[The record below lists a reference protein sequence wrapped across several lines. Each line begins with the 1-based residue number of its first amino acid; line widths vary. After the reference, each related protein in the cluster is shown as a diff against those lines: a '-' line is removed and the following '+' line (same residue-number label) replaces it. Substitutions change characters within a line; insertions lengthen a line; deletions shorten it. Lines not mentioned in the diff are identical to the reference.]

1 MKSGNFISHCFV
13 EQGEVFL
20 GDVKLHYLDNAFLIT
35 DIKTRQR

>member
-1 MKSGNFISHCFV
+1 MKWGKFISHCFV
-13 EQGEVFL
+13 ELRDVVL